1 MDHSRPANADALFAG
16 HAARA
21 HPFADG
27 TLIRVALRVQPPVL
41 HSLLVGLLSTDPE
54 VQVLEDAAADDANTA
69 DVVVLSQPDPENDSA
84 ALSMLYRSPR
94 SRVLALGA
102 DARRS
107 VLYELRPHRTPLGEL
122 SRESLL
128 AAVHGTATEAR

>member
-1 MDHSRPANADALFAG
+1 M
-16 HAARA
+16 
-21 HPFADG
+21 
-27 TLIRVALRVQPPVL
+27 IRVALRVQPPVL

-54 VQVLEDAAADDANTA
+54 VQVLEDAAAADDANTA